1 MVILENEPMSVHTS
15 FKVGGPARYFAKA
28 SSMESLKNALSFAR
42 EKHLPHFILG
52 NGTNLLVS
60 DKGYD
65 GVIISLNQYLEN
77 GSMPNLAKVFE
88 DDPELAATCR
98 TFDGVIISLAGDFSE
113 IVDLGNGKFKVGA
126 ATPLGRFARHTLKQ
140 GYAGIHKLAGIP
152 GTLGG
157 AVYMNAGAYGQEIGQ
172 ACTGVTVL
180 DAVGNI
186 RELPAAECGFG
197 YRRSVF
203 NYCKEIPGQAGDD
216 NGKIIL
222 AATFQ
227 LQNAESLGKN
237 AADLEAELAE
247 CMAKRKATQPLNMP
261 NAGSTF
267 KRLEV
272 GAAETPTQVAPG
284 YYIEQAGL
292 KGYRIGSAEVSTLH
306 ANFIVNAGGATAQD
320 IKDLSEYVQNK
331 VTEKFG
337 IELKR
342 EIILLGK
349 F

>member
-15 FKVGGPARYFAKA
+15 FKVGGHARYFAKV
-28 SSMESLKNALSFAR
+28 SSIEILKNALSFAR

-65 GVIISLNQYLEN
+65 GVIISL
-77 GSMPNLAKVFE
+77 
-88 DDPELAATCR
+88 
-98 TFDGVIISLAGDFSE
+98 AGDFSE
-113 IVDLGNGKFKVGA
+113 IEDLGNGKFKVGA

-186 RELPAAECGFG
+186 RELSADECGFG

-203 NYCKEIPGQAGDD
+203 SNGNNGAGDD

-227 LQNAESLGKN
+227 LQSASSQGLT

-272 GAAETPTQVAPG
+272 GAAETPTQIAPG

-320 IKDLSEYVQNK
+320 IKSLSEYVQNK
-331 VTEKFG
+331 VAEKFG

>member
-15 FKVGGPARYFAKA
+15 FKVGGPARYFVKA
-28 SSMESLKNALSFAR
+28 SSIESLKNALSFAR
-42 EKHLPHFILG
+42 EKNLPHFILG

-60 DKGYD
+60 DKGY
-65 GVIISLNQYLEN
+65 
-77 GSMPNLAKVFE
+77 
-88 DDPELAATCR
+88 
-98 TFDGVIISLAGDFSE
+98 DGVIISLAGDFSE

-180 DAVGNI
+180 DAGGNI
-186 RELPAAECGFG
+186 RELSAAECGFG

-203 NYCKEIPGQAGDD
+203 SNGNNGAGDD

-227 LQNAESLGKN
+227 LQSASSQGLT

-267 KRLEV
+267 KRLDK
-272 GAAETPTQVAPG
+272 GAAETPAQLAPG

-292 KGYRIGSAEVSTLH
+292 KGYRIGSAEVSKLH

-320 IKDLSEYVQNK
+320 IKSLSEYVQNK
-331 VTEKFG
+331 VAEKFG

-342 EIILLGK
+342 EIILLGE

>member
-1 MVILENEPMSVHTS
+1 
-15 FKVGGPARYFAKA
+15 
-28 SSMESLKNALSFAR
+28 MESLKAALSFAR
-42 EKHLPHFILG
+42 EKNLPHFILG

-60 DKGYD
+60 DKGYN
-65 GVIISLNQYLEN
+65 GVII
-77 GSMPNLAKVFE
+77 
-88 DDPELAATCR
+88 C
-98 TFDGVIISLAGDFSE
+98 LAGEFSE
-113 IVDLGNGKFKVGA
+113 IVDLGNGAFKIGA
-126 ATPLGRFARHTLKQ
+126 AAPLGRFARHTLKQ
-140 GYAGIHKLAGIP
+140 GFAGIHKLAGIP

-172 ACTGVTVL
+172 TCTGVTVL
-180 DAVGNI
+180 DSEGAI
-186 RELPAAECGFG
+186 RDIPVAECGFG
-197 YRRSVF
+197 YRRSIF
-203 NYCKEIPGQAGDD
+203 KDS
-216 NGKIIL
+216 GKIIL

-227 LQNAESLGKN
+227 LQSAESLGKN
-237 AADLEAELAE
+237 TADLEAELAE

-267 KRLEV
+267 KRLDV

-292 KGYRIGSAEVSTLH
+292 KGYRIGGAEVSTLH

-320 IKDLSEYVQNK
+320 IKDLSEFVQGK
-331 VTEKFG
+331 VSEKFG
-337 IELKR
+337 IQLHR

>member
-1 MVILENEPMSVHTS
+1 MQITEPTNPPFIQENEPMSVHTS
-15 FKVGGPARYFAKA
+15 FKVGGPARYFAKV
-28 SSMESLKNALSFAR
+28 SSIESLKNALSFAR
-42 EKHLPHFILG
+42 EKNLPHFILG

-65 GVIISLNQYLEN
+65 GVIISL
-77 GSMPNLAKVFE
+77 
-88 DDPELAATCR
+88 
-98 TFDGVIISLAGDFSE
+98 AGDFSE
-113 IVDLGNGKFKVGA
+113 IEDLGNGKFKVGA

-157 AVYMNAGAYGQEIGQ
+157 AVFMNAGAYGQEIGQ

-180 DAVGNI
+180 DAVGNT
-186 RELPAAECGFG
+186 RELSADECGFG

-203 NYCKEIPGQAGDD
+203 NDGNNGAGDD

-227 LQNAESLGKN
+227 LQSASSQGLT

-247 CMAKRKATQPLNMP
+247 CMAKRKATQPLNTP

-272 GAAETPTQVAPG
+272 GAAETPAQLAPG
-284 YYIEQAGL
+284 YYIEQTGL

-320 IKDLSEYVQNK
+320 IKSLSEYVQNK
-331 VTEKFG
+331 VFEKFG

-342 EIILLGK
+342 EIILLGE